1 MRPLRSVFL
10 RCVLR
15 LSVSGN
21 TVLRVQLPRPLVA
34 DDDLP
39 APSSI
44 ADPSPKTH
52 CLTSGRVVCYK
63 VVWSCP
69 GALAAWC
76 HDARPAVAER
86 GAGATRRRRG
96 EKGFIFPI
104 RKRALFFRLGGMVL
118 RRAAR
123 GRRAGGWGD
132 AAARGEKR
140 ALFFLSVPPSVLS
153 QDTPQLSRGQLSDRP
168 CIDAR
173 LIKHSPLRMEGF
185 AVACPLAPRVRSMRP
200 SDPDSRR
207 RPGAS
212 LVLRIHAHLD
222 RGLAPPSM
230 TACPAHTPRRSAA
243 ARLLAPSAAPPS

>member
-86 GAGATRRRRG
+86 GAGATRRRAGG

-104 RKRALFFRLGGMVL
+104 R
-118 RRAAR
+118 
-123 GRRAGGWGD
+123 RAGG
-132 AAARGEKR
+132 AEERIVARFVFRFRDIG
-140 ALFFLSVPPSVLS
+140 
-153 QDTPQLSRGQLSDRP
+153 
-168 CIDAR
+168 
-173 LIKHSPLRMEGF
+173 
-185 AVACPLAPRVRSMRP
+185 
-200 SDPDSRR
+200 
-207 RPGAS
+207 
-212 LVLRIHAHLD
+212 
-222 RGLAPPSM
+222 
-230 TACPAHTPRRSAA
+230 
-243 ARLLAPSAAPPS
+243 